1 MRIRVHGQNLLHNGS
16 RRSLMR
22 LSHVLPAVL
31 AAALPALGAT
41 CDRTCLKSSLD
52 QYLQAVLKHDP
63 KAAPLSIGY
72 RHTENAL
79 LTKLGEGAWKSVT
92 SIGKV
97 DRRYYDP
104 VSEQAAFFGVLNEDA
119 EPTVTTVRIRVEDR
133 KITEAEWIIARRVAA
148 GINGFD
154 AQGKPQAYAFGP
166 DNLALHPP
174 EQRVVPPAQRLSRE
188 DLIAITN
195 SYFDGITAHDGS
207 MIMAHPACSRL
218 ENGQTVAGDP
228 TARAGSPPP
237 PPPAPGARAPSSCAS
252 GLQNF
257 NLQNVAARRFPV
269 VDTEAQIVL
278 AYAVFIRRPGSPSRR
293 NAFAEWFVIDTNKI
307 RHVYSTMF
315 YPPNDLPVPNWPPYD
330 GNFPLPKE
338 LAPAPATQAG
348 RGPERQ

>member
-1 MRIRVHGQNLLHNGS
+1 
-16 RRSLMR
+16 MR
-22 LSHVLPAVL
+22 LSSVLIAAL
-31 AAALPALGAT
+31 ATVLPALGAS
-41 CDRTCLKSSLD
+41 CDRACLKASLE
-52 QYLQAVLKHDP
+52 QYLQAILKHDP
-63 KAAPLSIGY
+63 QAAALSIGY

-79 LTKLGEGAWKSVT
+79 LTKLGEGAWKSIT

-104 VSEQAAFFGVLNEDA
+104 VSEQAAFFGVLNEGA
-119 EPTVTTVRIRVEDR
+119 EPTVTTVRIRIEDR
-133 KITEAEWIIARRVAA
+133 KITEAEWVIARRVAA

-154 AQGKPQAYAFGP
+154 AQGKPQAYAFSP
-166 DNLALHPP
+166 DNLALHPI
-174 EQRVVPPAQRLSRE
+174 EQRVVPPGQRLSRE

-207 MIMAHPACSRL
+207 MILAHPGCSRL

-237 PPPAPGARAPSSCAS
+237 PPPPPGGRGGGSCAS

-278 AYAVFIRRPGSPSRR
+278 AYAVFLRRPGSPSRR
-293 NAFAEWFVIDTNKI
+293 NSFAEWFVIDTNKI
-307 RHVYSTMF
+307 RHVYSAMY
-315 YPPNDLPVPNWPPYD
+315 YPANDLPVPNWPPFD
-330 GNFPLPKE
+330 GNFPLPAE
-338 LAPAPATQAG
+338 LASPAPAG
-348 RGPERQ
+348 RGAAQK

>member
-1 MRIRVHGQNLLHNGS
+1 MHNS
-16 RRSLMR
+16 SLMR
-22 LSHVLPAVL
+22 LFPIL
-31 AAALPALGAT
+31 AAGFAVALPSLGAT
-41 CDRTCLKSSLD
+41 CDRACLKASLD

-63 KAAPLSIGY
+63 KAAPLFLGY
-72 RHTENAL
+72 RQTENAL
-79 LTKLGEGAWKSVT
+79 LVKTGEGAWKSIT

-97 DRRYYDP
+97 DRRYYDS
-104 VSEQAAFFGVLNEDA
+104 VTSQAAFFGVLNEGA
-119 EPTVTTVRIRVEDR
+119 EPTVTTVRIRVEDG
-133 KITEAEWIIARRVAA
+133 KITEGEWHIARRVAA

-174 EQRVVPPAQRLSRE
+174 EERVVPPAQRLSRQE
-188 DLIAITN
+188 LVAITN

-207 MIMAHPACSRL
+207 MIMAHPGCSRV
-218 ENGQTVAGDP
+218 ENGQTVSGDP
-228 TARAGSPPP
+228 TARAGSPPSA
-237 PPPAPGARAPSSCAS
+237 PPASSCAS

-293 NAFAEWFVIDTNKI
+293 NAFAEWFVIDTDKI

-315 YPPNDLPVPNWPPYD
+315 YPPNDLPVPNWPPYE
-330 GNFPLPKE
+330 GNFPLPAE
-338 LAPAPATQAG
+338 LAPARAAAPQ
-348 RGPERQ
+348 

>member
-1 MRIRVHGQNLLHNGS
+1 MLHNSS

-22 LSHVLPAVL
+22 LAAFLVVFAAVVPAS
-31 AAALPALGAT
+31 AAT
-41 CDRTCLKSSLD
+41 CDRACLKSSLE
-52 QYLQAVLKHDP
+52 QYLPAILKHDP
-63 KAAPLSIGY
+63 QAVPLSIGY

-79 LTKLGEGAWKSVT
+79 LTKLGEGAWKSIT
-92 SIGKV
+92 SIGKA

-104 VSEQAAFFGVLNEDA
+104 VTEQAAFFGILNEGG

-133 KITEAEWIIARRVAA
+133 KITEAEWMIARPVAA

-166 DNLALHPP
+166 DNLALHQI

-188 DLIAITN
+188 DLVAITN

-207 MIMAHPACSRL
+207 MIMAHPGCSRL
-218 ENGQTVAGDP
+218 ENGQTVGGDP

-237 PPPAPGARAPSSCAS
+237 PPAAPGGRPASSCSS

-257 NLQNVAARRFPV
+257 NLQNVAARRYPV

-307 RHVYSTMF
+307 RHVYSAMY
-315 YPPNDLPVPNWPPYD
+315 YPPDDLPVPNWPPYD

-338 LAPAPATQAG
+338 LAQPAPAPAG
-348 RGPERQ
+348 RGATKQ

>member
-1 MRIRVHGQNLLHNGS
+1 MRRCRLTADSHLLHNG
-16 RRSLMR
+16 SLMR
-22 LSHVLPAVL
+22 LSHVLFAGFAVV
-31 AAALPALGAT
+31 LPAFGAT
-41 CDRTCLKSSLD
+41 CDRACLKSSLD
-52 QYLQAVLKHDP
+52 QYLQAILKHDP
-63 KAAPLSIGY
+63 QSAPLFLAY

-79 LTKLGEGAWKSVT
+79 LVKLGEGAWKSIT
-92 SIGKV
+92 SIGQV

-104 VSEQAAFFGVLNEDA
+104 VSGQAAFFGVLNEGG

-133 KITEAEWIIARRVAA
+133 KITEAEWNIARRIAA

-174 EQRVVPPAQRLSRE
+174 EQRVVPTGQRLSRE
-188 DLIAITN
+188 ELVAITN

-207 MIMAHPACSRL
+207 MIMAHPGCSRL
-218 ENGQTVAGDP
+218 ENGQTVSGDP

-237 PPPAPGARAPSSCAS
+237 PAPAPGARPAGSCAS

-307 RHVYSTMF
+307 RHVYSAMY

-330 GNFPLPKE
+330 GNFPLPAE
-338 LAPAPATQAG
+338 LAQPSGAQAG
-348 RGPERQ
+348 RGPAQQ

>member
-1 MRIRVHGQNLLHNGS
+1 
-16 RRSLMR
+16 MR
-22 LSHVLPAVL
+22 LSAFLVAGFAAVLPAS
-31 AAALPALGAT
+31 GAG
-41 CDRTCLKSSLD
+41 CDRACLQTSLD
-52 QYLQAVLKHDP
+52 QYLQAILKHDP
-63 KAAPLSIGY
+63 QAAPLFLGY
-72 RHTENAL
+72 RQTENAL
-79 LTKLGEGAWKSVT
+79 LVKLGEGAWKSIT

-104 VSEQAAFFGVLNEDA
+104 VSEQAAFFGVLNEGA
-119 EPTVTTVRIRVEDR
+119 EPTVTTVRIRVEDG
-133 KITEAEWIIARRVAA
+133 KITEGEWIIARRVAA

-166 DNLALHPP
+166 DNLAVHPI
-174 EQRVVPPAQRLSRE
+174 EQRVVPAAQRLTRGE
-188 DLIAITN
+188 LIAITN
-195 SYFDGITAHDGS
+195 SYFDGITAHDGL
-207 MIMAHPACSRL
+207 MIMAHPGCSRL
-218 ENGQTVAGDP
+218 ENGQTVSGDP

-237 PPPAPGARAPSSCAS
+237 PPPAPGARPAGSCAS

-315 YPPNDLPVPNWPPYD
+315 YPANDLPVPNWPPYD
-330 GNFPLPKE
+330 GNFPLPAE
-338 LAPAPATQAG
+338 LASPSAAQTG
-348 RGPERQ
+348 RGLSPQ

>member
-1 MRIRVHGQNLLHNGS
+1 MVPV
-16 RRSLMR
+16 RSPICLT
-22 LSHVLPAVL
+22 PIL
-31 AAALPALGAT
+31 AAVFASALPALGAT
-41 CDRTCLKSSLD
+41 CDRACLKSSLD
-52 QYLQAVLKHDP
+52 QYLQAILKHDP
-63 KAAPLSIGY
+63 QAAPLFLGY

-79 LTKLGEGAWKSVT
+79 LVKLGEGAWKSIT

-104 VSEQAAFFGVLNEDA
+104 ISGQAAFFGVLNEGA

-133 KITEAEWIIARRVAA
+133 KISEAEWIIARRIAA

-166 DNLALHPP
+166 DNLALHAP
-174 EQRVVPPAQRLSRE
+174 EQRVVAAAQRLSRE
-188 DLIAITN
+188 ELVAITN

-207 MIMAHPACSRL
+207 MIMAHPGCSRL
-218 ENGQTVAGDP
+218 ENGQTVSGDP

-237 PPPAPGARAPSSCAS
+237 PPPAPGGRPASSCAS

-307 RHVYSTMF
+307 RHVYSSMY
-315 YPPNDLPVPNWPPYD
+315 YPANDLPVPNWPPYD
-330 GNFPLPKE
+330 GNFPLPAE
-338 LAPAPATQAG
+338 LAPRPAAQI
-348 RGPERQ
+348 RVGPAQQ

>member
-1 MRIRVHGQNLLHNGS
+1 
-16 RRSLMR
+16 MR
-22 LSHVLPAVL
+22 LPHVLLTAFAAVL
-31 AAALPALGAT
+31 PTLGAS
-41 CDRTCLKSSLD
+41 CDRACLKTSLD
-52 QYLQAVLKHDP
+52 QYMQAILKHDP
-63 KAAPLSIGY
+63 QAAPLFLGY

-79 LTKLGEGAWKSVT
+79 LVKLGEGAWKSIT
-92 SIGKV
+92 AIGKV

-104 VSEQAAFFGVLNEDA
+104 VTEQAAFFGVLNEGA
-119 EPTVTTVRIRVEDR
+119 EPTVTTVRIRVENR
-133 KITEAEWIIARRVAA
+133 KITEAEWVIARRIAP

-166 DNLALHPP
+166 DNLAVYPL
-174 EQRVVPPAQRLSRE
+174 EQRVIPTAQRLSRE
-188 DLIAITN
+188 ELVAITN

-207 MIMAHPACSRL
+207 MIMAHPGCSRL
-218 ENGQTVAGDP
+218 ENGQTVGGDP

-237 PPPAPGARAPSSCAS
+237 PPPAAGARPPSSCSS

-257 NLQNVAARRFPV
+257 NLQNVAARRYPV

-307 RHVYSTMF
+307 RHVYSAMY

-330 GNFPLPKE
+330 GNFPLPAE
-338 LAPAPATQAG
+338 LAPPPAL
-348 RGPERQ
+348 RGPAQQ

>member
-1 MRIRVHGQNLLHNGS
+1 
-16 RRSLMR
+16 MR
-22 LSHVLPAVL
+22 LSPILAAGF
-31 AAALPALGAT
+31 AAALPAFGAT
-41 CDRTCLKSSLD
+41 CDRACLKSSLD
-52 QYLQAVLKHDP
+52 QYLQAIVKHEP
-63 KAAPLSIGY
+63 KAAPLFLGY
-72 RHTENAL
+72 RQTENAL
-79 LTKLGEGAWKSVT
+79 LVKTGEGAWKSIT
-92 SIGKV
+92 SIGNV

-104 VSEQAAFFGVLNEDA
+104 VTSQAAFFGVLNEGA
-119 EPTVTTVRIRVEDR
+119 EPVVATVRIRVEGG
-133 KITEAEWIIARRVAA
+133 KITEGEWHIARRVAA

-188 DLIAITN
+188 ELVAITN

-207 MIMAHPACSRL
+207 MIMAHPGCSRL
-218 ENGQTVAGDP
+218 ENGQTVSGDP

-237 PPPAPGARAPSSCAS
+237 PPAAAGARPAGSCAS

-330 GNFPLPKE
+330 GNFPLPAE
-338 LAPAPATQAG
+338 LASPAAAPAG
-348 RGPERQ
+348 RGPSQ

>member
-1 MRIRVHGQNLLHNGS
+1 
-16 RRSLMR
+16 MR
-22 LSHVLPAVL
+22 LSHVLAAVFSTV
-31 AAALPALGAT
+31 LPALGAT
-41 CDRTCLKSSLD
+41 CDRACLKSSLD
-52 QYLQAVLKHDP
+52 QYLQAILKHDP
-63 KAAPLSIGY
+63 KAAPLFLGY

-79 LTKLGEGAWKSVT
+79 LVKLGEGAWKSIT

-104 VSEQAAFFGVLNEDA
+104 VSEQAAFFGVLNEGS

-133 KITEAEWIIARRVAA
+133 KITEAEWIVARRVAA

-174 EQRVVPPAQRLSRE
+174 EQRVVPLGQRLSRE
-188 DLIAITN
+188 ELMAITN

-207 MIMAHPACSRL
+207 MIMAHPGCSRL
-218 ENGQTVAGDP
+218 ENGQTVSGDP

-237 PPPAPGARAPSSCAS
+237 DPGTRPASSCSS

-269 VDTEAQIVL
+269 IDTEAQIVL

-307 RHVYSTMF
+307 RHVYSAMY

-330 GNFPLPKE
+330 GNFPLPAE
-338 LAPAPATQAG
+338 LAPPLAAQAG
-348 RGPERQ
+348 RGPAKQ